1 MKKQNLQEQ
10 LNNYFDAEEF
20 LERYAK
26 SEAYKLCANARI
38 ETRLVD
44 LGLDEGEEDFR
55 NLLYEILDNE
65 RIAKKRNEEPN
76 RTFIHHCVFSNGE
89 PEEDKEIT
97 YTLSDVEFFQD
108 LLAVQQKT
116 YEEFDEYVAS
126 ITADLIERF
135 NGNVDLIKAN
145 CLMVLHS
152 FTLKDVAKEFADR
165 RKRIVASLNFEDPAE
180 FKHIKKLCDFFHY
193 SFYVEKYLVDI
204 TKPFTD
210 AMVQIHQ
217 EELKGED
224 ILTRNY
230 LGLVFKERREI
241 TEEISKIQEQI
252 WKEVTEK
259 SLKELEEEKKSN
271 IKIYNRLAQDKFTN
285 SLRSV
290 RLARD
295 HKEIRTETSNNGKD
309 YTQTQVFENNG
320 VEIIL
325 GSSLNNI
332 SLSIGSRQLFD
343 FAVSKLTQQ
352 IPPNCTDA
360 NILKKCGSITFDIN
374 EISKVFHIADKKEC
388 RKLLENFYYEMRDIK
403 IAGILTS
410 TIGKGKVQKE
420 LIELN
425 VFTGS
430 KTSVI
435 CDNVNTETGEQLTL
449 HSTGTKFNYN
459 PATIVKN
466 PAVVKNG
473 KLTMFFSDYFVEHIS
488 LHASY
493 CQHNPV
499 LYGLNRKKFSPAYN
513 FGYKLETYAYQ
524 TRKST
529 NRNIITIGKLL
540 EADYTLPT
548 YKEVMAGNK
557 NVKARI
563 QIPFFNNIEELD
575 RNNFFTQYSFYDN
588 DRKKTTKEK
597 LLAMDYKTFEKCTLH
612 YDLAEVDKTTTII

>member
-10 LNNYFDAEEF
+10 LNNYFNAEEF
-20 LERYAK
+20 LERYAL
-26 SEAYKLCANARI
+26 SEAYRWCANIRI
-38 ETRLVD
+38 ERRLID
-44 LGLDEGEEDFR
+44 IGLEESEKDFQ

-65 RIAKKRNEEPN
+65 QTAQEKDEEPN
-76 RTFIHHCVFSNGE
+76 RTIIHHCIYEGDL
-89 PEEDKEIT
+89 EEDKSIT
-97 YTLSDVEFFQD
+97 YTLNDVEFFRN
-108 LLAVQQKT
+108 LLDIQQSTNKA
-116 YEEFDEYVAS
+116 FDDYVTS

-152 FTLKDVAKEFADR
+152 FTLNDLTEKFAGRKEKIILNF
-165 RKRIVASLNFEDPAE
+165 NFEDNE
-180 FKHIKKLCDFFHY
+180 ELNYIKSSFKFFHHN
-193 SFYVEKYLVDI
+193 FYVAQFLVDI
-204 TKPFTD
+204 TSPFTD
-210 AMVQIHQ
+210 AMVQIHE
-217 EELKGED
+217 EELKGEN
-224 ILTRNY
+224 ILTRSY
-230 LGLVFKERREI
+230 LDLVFKERREI
-241 TEEISKIQEQI
+241 SKEIQKIQKQI
-252 WKEVTEK
+252 NQNATEK
-259 SLKELEEEKKSN
+259 LLKEIEEEKKSN

-295 HKEIRTETSNNGKD
+295 HKEIRIETSNNGKD

-374 EISKVFHIADKKEC
+374 EISKVFRIADKKEC
-388 RKLLENFYYEMRDIK
+388 RKLLENFYYEMRDTK

-410 TIGKGKVQKE
+410 TVGKGKVQKE

-435 CDNVNTETGEQLTL
+435 CDNLNTETGEQLTL

-466 PAVVKNG
+466 PAVVKKG

-563 QIPFFNNIEELD
+563 QIPFFKNIEELY
-575 RNNFFTQYSFYDN
+575 RINFFTQYSFYDN
-588 DRKKTTKEK
+588 DKKKTTKEK